1 MFNTQ
6 KIAQFC
12 TVDAEGIN
20 FSVDVSDKGYIV
32 AGAKV
37 LEVGMFVSNTN
48 EAEEGGDASYF
59 DGDMYVSW
67 SAEGL
72 TNDETAQT
80 IKTSTHEILLR
91 NLHSEDDVT
100 KVMGEF
106 YWESAFT
113 DELRSILVDCGFSA
127 EAAACVSTSEW
138 GMQDEERAS
147 YDAYSIADEIR
158 EAVKNTVLA

>member
-1 MFNTQ
+1 MFNAQ

-12 TVDAEGIN
+12 TLDEDGIN

-48 EAEEGGDASYF
+48 EAEEGEDASYF

-67 SAEGL
+67 DMAGL
-72 TNDETAQT
+72 QNDETART
-80 IKTSTHEILLR
+80 AGMLLLR
-91 NLHSEDDVT
+91 NVHSEDDVT
-100 KVMGEF
+100 AVMGEF
-106 YWESAFT
+106 YWEGAFT
-113 DELRSILVDCGFSA
+113 DELHSILVDCGFSA

-147 YDAYSIADEIR
+147 YDAFELADEIR
-158 EAVKNTVLA
+158 KAVKNTVLA

>member
-1 MFNTQ
+1 MFNAQ

-12 TVDAEGIN
+12 TVDAEGIS
-20 FSVDVSDKGYIV
+20 FSVDVSDKGYTV

-37 LEVGMFVSNTN
+37 LEIGMYASTNN
-48 EAEEGGDASYF
+48 EAEEGEDARYF

-67 SAEGL
+67 DMTGL
-72 TNDETAQT
+72 QNDETART
-80 IKTSTHEILLR
+80 AGMLLLR
-91 NLHSEDDVT
+91 NAHSEDDVT
-100 KVMGEF
+100 RVMGEF

>member
-1 MFNTQ
+1 MFNAQ

-12 TVDAEGIN
+12 EADSEGIS
-20 FSVDVSDKGYIV
+20 FSVDVSDKGYTV
-32 AGAKV
+32 AGVKV
-37 LEVGMFVSNTN
+37 LEVGMYASTDNTSD
-48 EAEEGGDASYF
+48 EGEEASYC

-80 IKTSTHEILLR
+80 MGTLLLR
-91 NLHSEDDVT
+91 NIHSEDDVT
-100 KVMGEF
+100 RVMGEF
-106 YWESAFT
+106 YWEGAFT
-113 DELRSILVDCGFSA
+113 DELRNILVDCGFSA
-127 EAAACVSTSEW
+127 EAAAAVSTSEW

-147 YDAYSIADEIR
+147 YDAYAIADEIR

>member
-1 MFNTQ
+1 MFNAQ
-6 KIAQFC
+6 KVAQFC
-12 TVDAEGIN
+12 EADSEGIS
-20 FSVDVSDKGYIV
+20 FSVDVSDKGYTI

-37 LEVGMFVSNTN
+37 LAVGMYASTENTSD
-48 EAEEGGDASYF
+48 EGEEASYC

-67 SAEGL
+67 DMEGL
-72 TNDETAQT
+72 QNDETART
-80 IKTSTHEILLR
+80 AGMLLLR

-106 YWESAFT
+106 YWEDAFT
-113 DELRSILVDCGFSA
+113 GQLQSILVDCGFSA
-127 EAAACVSTSEW
+127 EAANCVSTSEW

-158 EAVKNTVLA
+158 EAVKNTVVA

>member
-1 MFNTQ
+1 MFNAQ

-12 TVDAEGIN
+12 EADSEGIS
-20 FSVDVSDKGYIV
+20 FSVDVSDKGYTV

-37 LEVGMFVSNTN
+37 LTVGMYASTQNDAD
-48 EAEEGGDASYF
+48 EGEEASYC

-67 SAEGL
+67 DMEGL
-72 TNDETAQT
+72 QNDETART
-80 IKTSTHEILLR
+80 AGMLLLR

-106 YWESAFT
+106 YWEDAFA
-113 DELRSILVDCGFSA
+113 EQLQSILVDCGFSA
-127 EAAACVSTSEW
+127 EAADCVSTSEW

-147 YDAYSIADEIR
+147 YDANAIADEMR
-158 EAVKNTVLA
+158 KALQA

>member
-1 MFNTQ
+1 MFNAQ
-6 KIAQFC
+6 KVAQFC

-20 FSVDVSDKGYIV
+20 FSVDVSDKGYTV

-48 EAEEGGDASYF
+48 EAEEGEDASYF

-80 IKTSTHEILLR
+80 MGTMLLR

-100 KVMGEF
+100 AVMGEF
-106 YWESAFT
+106 YWEDAFT
-113 DELRSILVDCGFSA
+113 DELHSILLDCGFST

-147 YDAYSIADEIR
+147 YDANTIADEIR

>member
-1 MFNTQ
+1 MFNAQ
-6 KIAQFC
+6 KVAQFC

-48 EAEEGGDASYF
+48 EAEEGEDASYF

-80 IKTSTHEILLR
+80 MGTMLLR

-100 KVMGEF
+100 AVMGEF
-106 YWESAFT
+106 YWEDAFT
-113 DELRSILVDCGFSA
+113 DELHSILLDCGFST

-147 YDAYSIADEIR
+147 YDANTIADEIR

>member
-1 MFNTQ
+1 MFNAQ

-12 TVDAEGIN
+12 TLDADGIS
-20 FSVDVSDKGYIV
+20 FSIDVSDRGLTV

-37 LEVGMFVSNTN
+37 LEVGMYASTQN
-48 EAEEGGDASYF
+48 EADEGEEAYYC

-80 IKTSTHEILLR
+80 MGMLLLR
-91 NLHSEDDVT
+91 NAHSEDDVT
-100 KVMGEF
+100 RVMGEF
-106 YWESAFT
+106 YWENAFT
-113 DELRSILVDCGFSA
+113 DELHGILVDCGFST

-147 YDAYSIADEIR
+147 YDANAIADEMR
-158 EAVKNTVLA
+158 KAVKNTVLA

>member
-1 MFNTQ
+1 MFNAQ

-12 TVDAEGIN
+12 TLDADGIS
-20 FSVDVSDKGYIV
+20 FSIDVSDRGLTV

-37 LEVGMFVSNTN
+37 LEVGMYASTQN
-48 EAEEGGDASYF
+48 EADEGEEAYYC

-72 TNDETAQT
+72 TNDVTA
-80 IKTSTHEILLR
+80 
-91 NLHSEDDVT
+91 
-100 KVMGEF
+100 VMGEF
-106 YWESAFT
+106 YWENAFT
-113 DELRSILVDCGFSA
+113 DELHGILVDCGFST

-147 YDAYSIADEIR
+147 YDANAIADEMR
-158 EAVKNTVLA
+158 KAVKNTVLA

>member
-1 MFNTQ
+1 MFNAQ
-6 KIAQFC
+6 KVAQFC

-20 FSVDVSDKGYIV
+20 FSVDVSDKGYTV

-48 EAEEGGDASYF
+48 EAEEGEDASYF

-80 IKTSTHEILLR
+80 MGTMLLR

-100 KVMGEF
+100 AVMGEF

-113 DELRSILVDCGFSA
+113 DELQSILVDCGFSA

-158 EAVKNTVLA
+158 KAVKNTVLA